1 MSPFLPSSD
10 SQKTHHP
17 REQKPHTKWKN
28 PKPKPNFHNHF
39 SLITTTNKIFHSTTH
54 FSLSLSPNA
63 FWCPHKHPL
72 AKTSQNAKNPKPKT
86 SFHNHF
92 SLITIRNK
100 MSHMTTHFFTISLS
114 LAPNALCW
122 PSKHPLFFSSFFPD
136 FSSKAVKPFKLPFAA
151 KISQQPPTPPP
162 PTQQIVPNT

>member
-1 MSPFLPSSD
+1 M
-10 SQKTHHP
+10 
-17 REQKPHTKWKN
+17 QKPKTQTKF
-28 PKPKPNFHNHF
+28 PQPFF
-39 SLITTTNKIFHSTTH
+39 SHYNNKQKYLIALPIP
-54 FSLSLSPNA
+54 LSLSPNA

-86 SFHNHF
+86 NFHNHF

-100 MSHMTTHFFTISLS
+100 NVSHHYPFLHHLPLS

-122 PSKHPLFFSSFFPD
+122 SSKHPLFFSSFFPD

-151 KISQQPPTPPP
+151 KISQTPPP
-162 PTQQIVPNT
+162 TPTQQIVPNT